1 MRVNINADDKITA
14 MLAAVNGKAS
24 SHTYT
29 TGSELRAVA
38 RDAEEKLAQLNIPK
52 AMRSGAVVVAES
64 GERLP
69 NKYKYQATTTL
80 IYLERGLSGWFLVS
94 AARSGFWP
102 DREPYYCLRLTDA
115 QDTAAVERFRAQ
127 YARPTPPQMVSL

>member
-1 MRVNINADDKITA
+1 MRLNLNSDEKIVA
-14 MLAAVNGKAS
+14 ALAAVNSKAL

-29 TGSELRAVA
+29 LASELRAVA

-52 AMRSGAVVVAES
+52 AMRAGAVVVAES

-80 IYLERGLSGWFLVS
+80 VYLERGSSGWFLTS
-94 AARSGFWP
+94 ARRSEIWP
-102 DREPYYCLRLTDA
+102 DQKPHYCLRLTEA
-115 QDTAAVERFRAQ
+115 QDRAAIDRFRAQ
-127 YARPTPPQMVSL
+127 YARPTPVQMVSL